1 MPSSSSRAGARSD
14 VGDPPVPGYGVTVLA
29 HEGGWDEILLVGG
42 PLLVFAA
49 VLFLANRRAN
59 SKLAEAAAEPE
70 DSATN

>member
-1 MPSSSSRAGARSD
+1 
-14 VGDPPVPGYGVTVLA
+14 VPGYGVTVLA
-29 HEGGWDEILLVGG
+29 HEGGWDEILMVGG

>member
-14 VGDPPVPGYGVTVLA
+14 VGDTSVPGCGVTVLA
-29 HEGGWDEILLVGG
+29 HEGGWDEILMVGG

-70 DSATN
+70 DSAAD